1 MIHHFHSPISNNR
14 SVKRDFASL
23 SITLEEVAKAAG
35 VSVATASRVLTQ
47 NAHPVR
53 ATTRQRVLKAAERL
67 HYKPNLLARS
77 MRTDRT
83 HTIGIIADDL
93 LSPFTPPIIRGIQ
106 DYLKTIDYL
115 GLIVNSDW
123 DPDIEREAI
132 STLLSRAVE
141 GIIFVEPGHLVP
153 TQELVKSQKPY
164 MFVHRLFGAHV
175 QNSVVPDDYG
185 GTQLV
190 MEHLLSLGHRRIAHI
205 AGPQGWHSAQRRT
218 DSYLDTLSRHGLA
231 IDPELII
238 ESDWQF
244 EGGAA
249 AMQKLLQVNPLPTA
263 LFAANDM
270 MAVGAIETL
279 RCAGLRVPE
288 DMALASYDNRDFSR
302 SLPPRLTTVSLPTYQ
317 MGVKAAELLWLKIQG
332 KVDNIDEVQICGQ
345 LYIRESCGAAPTQR
359 TQDELDIATTVRHRL
374 TGQQPEKR

>member
-1 MIHHFHSPISNNR
+1 MSS
-14 SVKRDFASL
+14 
-23 SITLEEVAKAAG
+23 TLEEVARAAG
-35 VSVATASRVLTQ
+35 VSITTASRVLTQ

-53 ATTRQRVLKAAERL
+53 SATRQRVLSAAAQL
-67 HYKPNLLARS
+67 QYTPNLLARG

-106 DYLKTIDYL
+106 DYFKEVDYL
-115 GLIVNSDW
+115 GLIINSDW
-123 DPDIEREAI
+123 DPAIEREAI
-132 STLLSRAVE
+132 RTLLSRAVE
-141 GIIFVEPGHLVP
+141 GIIFVEPGHLAP

-190 MEHLLSLGHRRIAHI
+190 LEHLLGLGHRRIGHI

-218 DSYLDTLSRHGLA
+218 DSYLDTLSQYGLE
-231 IDPELII
+231 IDPALIV
-238 ESDWQF
+238 ESDWEF
-244 EGGAA
+244 EGGAV

-263 LFAANDM
+263 IFAANDM

-279 RCAGLRVPE
+279 RGAGLRVPE

-332 KVDNIDEVQICGQ
+332 EVDNIDEVQICGQ
-345 LYIRESCGAAPTQR
+345 LHIRESCGAAPSQR
-359 TQDELDIATTVRHRL
+359 TQDGLDVANTVRHRL